1 MIPRQEPLSV
11 SASGIIVPP
20 IMPHKVIN
28 EKTMRRVES
37 LGKEISRLK
46 AELELLLAKIARK

>member
-11 SASGIIVPP
+11 TATSIIAPA
-20 IMPHKVIN
+20 IMPHKPIS

-46 AELELLLAKIARK
+46 AELELLLAKIGRK